1 MFLCSA
7 EGGRQVETR
16 VAVVAVIVQ
25 EGAGGDGAER
35 SAAPVWKAYHWPD
48 GRTLSHKESQHHQR
62 GYGRAGRC
70 GLGALRQAGAAP
82 RRDPKTVYAR
92 RRRCKKRF
100 RPPFSGPRA
109 SPAAAQTLAAL
120 PLGTVPQNTEKRSAV
135 REPHDR
141 VAVPGGRQPA
151 GVLRLALHSPSPL
164 PFFMISGNGS
174 KLHFRRSRKWSGGVS
189 SGEAP
194 GRGLGKNKKKRNS
207 S

>member
-1 MFLCSA
+1 M
-7 EGGRQVETR
+7 ETR

-164 PFFMISGNGS
+164 PLSCSFCPWPPAAGS
-174 KLHFRRSRKWSGGVS
+174 RTFRIRPPQPRRAMRRGWFPPILRRSSPRKPSR
-189 SGEAP
+189 P
-194 GRGLGKNKKKRNS
+194 GS
-207 S
+207 PP